1 MRLVRSGLLW
11 WLHLPVGVRLGR
23 SEADAVRRRIEI
35 TARPRLVRAGVRG
48 IARTVVVAFFV
59 VVVAPA
65 LLDLARVR
73 GGSERSLLA
82 VFAALV
88 DSVRTS
94 GAHAPAGVCTY
105 GAWTMHIFRVH
116 R

>member
-11 WLHLPVGVRLGR
+11 WLHLPVGARLGH
-23 SEADAVRRRIEI
+23 SVADAVRRLIEI
-35 TARPRLVRAGVRG
+35 TARVRLVRAGASRIVG
-48 IARTVVVAFFV
+48 GACFV

-73 GGSERSLLA
+73 GGSERALLA